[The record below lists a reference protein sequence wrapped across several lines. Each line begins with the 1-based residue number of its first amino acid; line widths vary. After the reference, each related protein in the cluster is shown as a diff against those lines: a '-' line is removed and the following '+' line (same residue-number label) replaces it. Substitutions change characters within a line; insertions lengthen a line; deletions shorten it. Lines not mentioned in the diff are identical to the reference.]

1 MEKLRRFLITE
12 KFFIAFAVLAFIID
26 LVTTPS
32 TFALACGILFLAVI
46 IGVIL
51 IVSEDLMPFLASML
65 ITALMATR
73 CYNGYHIFMKAPLIF
88 VTIPVGIFVI
98 GALVYNFVHF
108 RRKVTPGRSL
118 RGILAVAVAVT
129 LGGIGRISA
138 ADYFSAAYYVF
149 FLGIGMVVLY
159 FVMKSRFYE
168 REEYNVREKFA
179 AVLCVMGLF
188 AAALTLKSFL
198 MDIGTII
205 ELGGVPDWKFRNNF
219 ATFMIIA
226 MPAPLMFVKK
236 RRWMMV
242 LPLLIYVAMVLLG
255 SRGGLF
261 MGAAEY
267 VCCLIFISVA
277 DRKYRLVY
285 LSAIVV
291 FAITLAAS
299 SGVIF
304 DYFSSRTGGGLI
316 DTGGIIDMET
326 SEGGEDSATADGTAG
341 EGEKKEKGEQR
352 VRLLIRSVED
362 FLDAPIFGQGLGYK
376 GNYDIYKPKTGAMG
390 WYHMMIPQIIGS
402 MGIIGVLAYGFQLF
416 NRLKLVLKSK
426 RYDAWVLCVCYIGLL
441 MMSQVN
447 PGIFCPLPYE
457 LLAVMIFILIEGGSP
472 APEWVFLEAPD
483 ASKPAEVQD
492 A

>member
-12 KFFIAFAVLAFIID
+12 KFFFAFAVLAFIID
-26 LVTTPS
+26 LVTTSS

-51 IVSEDLMPFLASML
+51 IISEDLMPFLATML
-65 ITALMATR
+65 ITALLATR
-73 CYNGYHIFMKAPLIF
+73 CYDGYHIFMKAPLIF
-88 VTIPVGIFVI
+88 VTIPVAVFVI
-98 GALVYNFVHF
+98 GALVYNFIRF

-129 LGGIGRISA
+129 LGGLGKISA
-138 ADYFSAAYYVF
+138 TDYFSVAYYVF

-159 FVMKSRFYE
+159 FVIKSRFGE
-168 REEYNVREKFA
+168 REEYNIREKFA

-198 MDIGTII
+198 VDIGTII

-285 LSAIVV
+285 ISAIVV
-291 FAITLAAS
+291 FAVILAAS
-299 SGVIF
+299 SGLIF
-304 DYFSSRTGGGLI
+304 DYFSSRTGGGLVDI
-316 DTGGIIDMET
+316 GGIGQVGT
-326 SEGGEDSATADGTAG
+326 SEAQEGSADVEGIGTEGGET
-341 EGEKKEKGEQR
+341 GEQR

-402 MGIIGVLAYGFQLF
+402 MGIVGVLAYGFQLF

-426 RYDAWVLCVCYIGLL
+426 RYDAWVLFVCYLGLL

-457 LLAVMIFILIEGGSP
+457 LLAVMIFILIEGSAP
-472 APEWVFLEAPD
+472 APEWVFLDAPEAT
-483 ASKPAEVQD
+483 KVEG
-492 A
+492 